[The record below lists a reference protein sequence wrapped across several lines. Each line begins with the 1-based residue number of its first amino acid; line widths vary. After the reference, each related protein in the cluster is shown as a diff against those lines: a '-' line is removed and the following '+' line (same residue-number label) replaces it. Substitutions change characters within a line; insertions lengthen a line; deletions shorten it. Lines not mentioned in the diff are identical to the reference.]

1 MKYIGKGAIIKGVI
15 DGILGS
21 IEEREVSVM
30 RRKKK
35 IMRHSNRN
43 NFVVITLAVLFL
55 CGVLTYK
62 TISLSEQTAKYQAT
76 IDEYQKDMDKLEQ
89 EKEEIAELKEYVKS
103 DRYIEEMAREKLG
116 LVYEDEVIFEADAE
130 D

>member
-1 MKYIGKGAIIKGVI
+1 MGYWGNR
-15 DGILGS
+15 
-21 IEEREVSVM
+21 EEREVSVM

-43 NFVVITLAVLFL
+43 NFLVITLVVLFL

-62 TISLSEQTAKYQAT
+62 TISLSEQTAQYQAT
-76 IDEYQKDMDKLEQ
+76 IDEYEKDMDKLEQ
-89 EKEEIAELKEYVKS
+89 EKEDITELKEYVES

-116 LVYEDEVIFEADAE
+116 LVYEDEVIFEADDE

>member
-1 MKYIGKGAIIKGVI
+1 
-15 DGILGS
+15 
-21 IEEREVSVM
+21 
-30 RRKKK
+30 
-35 IMRHSNRN
+35 MRHSNRN

-89 EKEEIAELKEYVKS
+89 EKEEIAELKEYVES

-116 LVYEDEVIFEADAE
+116 LVYEDEVIFEADTE